1 MDGQPAGGG
10 GKKGSSD
17 RSVTSELAW
26 AASVGIVRGTV
37 GGNHGAARSVDRLA
51 SVAGDR
57 AGVLPSMP
65 CTSSGI
71 EETSSS
77 SSAARVGCVPLLVG
91 LGSPLDRAISRAWE
105 LSEKTEEEVRRPVD
119 TLYRRW
125 RAEMLSESVSEW
137 PSALCERSAVSDA
150 ALDLDAEETSAM
162 AERAD
167 VVVGIVGAADE
178 PTAEPSAARSI
189 TTSTPTDR
197 PSTDTRPDRS
207 DEDELMAGTSPTTNG
222 P

>member
-1 MDGQPAGGG
+1 
-10 GKKGSSD
+10 
-17 RSVTSELAW
+17 
-26 AASVGIVRGTV
+26 
-37 GGNHGAARSVDRLA
+37 
-51 SVAGDR
+51 
-57 AGVLPSMP
+57 
-65 CTSSGI
+65 
-71 EETSSS
+71 
-77 SSAARVGCVPLLVG
+77 VPLLVG
-91 LGSPLDRAISRAWE
+91 SGSPLDRAISRAWE
-105 LSEKTEEEVRRPVD
+105 LSEKTEEEFRRPVD

-125 RAEMLSESVSEW
+125 RAEMPSESVSEW
-137 PSALCERSAVSDA
+137 PPALCERSAVSDA
-150 ALDLDAEETSAM
+150 ALDLDAEETSAI

-197 PSTDTRPDRS
+197 PRTDTRPDRS